1 MDLTLRVCMLGRH
14 PDPVTATRRGFGD
27 PCGSER
33 MDWIEA
39 RRRLLRL
46 TGGRAGLPGAPDG
59 APNRPAH
66 ARFRPRLVP
75 EARIEPRA
83 ASLCVASGK
92 GGTGK
97 TVVTASLARLFAA
110 RGRTLILDADLGVGN
125 AHILQDVSP
134 ERTLVDVVEG
144 RASVRDVR
152 MRCGEAIDLVGAGSG
167 VSRMAALSA
176 YEMHLLAHGV
186 GELEREYAHLL
197 VDSAAG
203 ISGQTLSFAEA
214 SDVVLVVTTPD
225 LTAMTDAYAF
235 LKVLYRKHPDP
246 SALLLVNR
254 AADEDEALRVERRIS
269 DVCHRFLG
277 AAPRFVGWIPD
288 DPAVTRAVNHRA
300 TVVSAEPDASASR
313 ALRVV
318 AVRVLEELGARHPRG
333 LGRLLLRRIG
343 YSGDAV

>member
-1 MDLTLRVCMLGRH
+1 
-14 PDPVTATRRGFGD
+14 
-27 PCGSER
+27 

-46 TGGRAGLPGAPDG
+46 AGTREVHVAAAPEAPD
-59 APNRPAH
+59 R
-66 ARFRPRLVP
+66 ARFLPRLLP
-75 EARIEPRA
+75 ADLQDDEPRSGPRA
-83 ASLCVASGK
+83 ASLCIASGK

-97 TVVTASLARLFAA
+97 TVVTAALARLCAA

-152 MRCGEAIDLVGAGSG
+152 LRCGSAIDLIGAGSG

-176 YEMHLLAHGV
+176 YEMHLVAYGI
-186 GELEREYAHLL
+186 GELEQEYAHLL

-203 ISGQTLSFAEA
+203 ISRQTVAFAEA
-214 SDVVLVVTTPD
+214 SDAVLIVTTPD

-235 LKVLYRKHPDP
+235 LKVLYRRRPD
-246 SALLLVNR
+246 AATLLLVNR
-254 AADEDEALRVERRIS
+254 ASDEDEALRVERRIS

-277 AAPRFVGWIPD
+277 VAPRFAGWIPE
-288 DPAVTRAVNHRA
+288 DPAVTRAVNRRA

-313 ALRVV
+313 ALRVLS
-318 AVRVLEELGARHPRG
+318 VRVLEQLAARRPRG
-333 LGRLLLRRIG
+333 LGRLLLRQIG
-343 YSGDAV
+343 YSGDAK